1 MTAQIKMTRKEAEVQ
16 MACFRQTFSSVRLL
30 NEKAVLQA
38 LQTHSKRTELE
49 CRVLH
54 EKSQLTTLD
63 VTPQRAEQ
71 IFARYIEV
79 DGEPCVLELVQDLQ
93 QDTPEAVVQRR
104 QMLTQTGSMGEKL
117 YRDAL
122 TGLYNR
128 RYYEDAL
135 KNRSMEAGVAVLDMD
150 GFKAYNETY
159 GHQAGDKMLEAAV
172 GVMRHCVRRSDTIIR
187 YGGDEFLLLLRTS
200 RKLPFSRNCRISAAK
215 SAKPGCRGWRTSACP
230 SASAG

>member
-30 NEKAVLQA
+30 NEKAVLHA
-38 LQTHSKRTELE
+38 PQTHSKRTELE

-54 EKSQLTTLD
+54 EKRQLTTLD

-71 IFARYIEV
+71 IFARYVEV

-128 RYYEDAL
+128 RYYGGRPE
-135 KNRSMEAGVAVLDMD
+135 EARHGSRRCCPGHGRLQGVQRNVWA
-150 GFKAYNETY
+150 
-159 GHQAGDKMLEAAV
+159 
-172 GVMRHCVRRSDTIIR
+172 S
-187 YGGDEFLLLLRTS
+187 GGR
-200 RKLPFSRNCRISAAK
+200 
-215 SAKPGCRGWRTSACP
+215 
-230 SASAG
+230 

>member
-30 NEKAVLQA
+30 NEKAVLHAPQA
-38 LQTHSKRTELE
+38 HSKRTELE

-54 EKSQLTTLD
+54 EKRQLTTLD

-71 IFARYIEV
+71 IFARYVEV

-135 KNRSMEAGVAVLDMD
+135 KKRGMEAGVAVLDMD
-150 GFKAYNETY
+150 GFKACNETY

-187 YGGDEFLLLLRTS
+187 YGGDGHLIRYKSVTDLFCCSLIGCCIFHIHFQVLSFLDS
-200 RKLPFSRNCRISAAK
+200 FFFQSF
-215 SAKPGCRGWRTSACP
+215 
-230 SASAG
+230 